1 MKTIVF
7 VSGVSGV
14 GKTSICNY
22 IKNNI
27 LLKEYTVFD
36 IDDLEN
42 VNNYNDNTYALF
54 YENAIKK
61 AVQKSGDK
69 NIIIG
74 SCINPH
80 DINNINLLNNLE
92 VKMILIT
99 CSNEELTRRLK
110 SRDIERNCSSDEFI
124 NSQIEYQNYLIEY
137 KNDYQLHIDNTN
149 KTIDSIGSEIEKFL
163 KI

>member
-1 MKTIVF
+1 MRQIVF
-7 VSGVSGV
+7 ISGVSGV
-14 GKTSICNY
+14 GKTTICEYIKDKLDNY
-22 IKNNI
+22 I
-27 LLKEYTVFD
+27 VFD

-42 VNNYNDNTYALF
+42 VNDYNDNTYDLF

-80 DINNINLLNNLE
+80 DIKNINVLNDIDT
-92 VKMILIT
+92 KMILIT
-99 CSNEELTRRLK
+99 CSNEELIKRLK
-110 SRDIERNCSSDEFI
+110 SRNIERNCSSDEFI
-124 NSQIEYQNYLIEY
+124 NTQIEYQNYLIKY

>member
-1 MKTIVF
+1 MKQIVF
-7 VSGVSGV
+7 ISGVSGV
-14 GKTSICNY
+14 GKTTICEYIKDKLDNY
-22 IKNNI
+22 I
-27 LLKEYTVFD
+27 VFD

-42 VNNYNDNTYALF
+42 VNDYNDNTYDLF

-74 SCINPH
+74 SCINPN
-80 DINNINLLNNLE
+80 DIKKINLLNDIDA
-92 VKMILIT
+92 KMILIT
-99 CSNEELTRRLK
+99 CSNEELIKRLK

-124 NSQIEYQNYLIEY
+124 NTQIEYQNYLIKY

-163 KI
+163 RF

>member
-1 MKTIVF
+1 MKQIVF
-7 VSGVSGV
+7 ISGVSGV
-14 GKTSICNY
+14 GKTTICEYIKDKLDNY
-22 IKNNI
+22 I
-27 LLKEYTVFD
+27 VFD

-42 VNNYNDNTYALF
+42 VNDYNDNTYDLF
-54 YENAIKK
+54 YENAVKK

-74 SCINPH
+74 SCINPN
-80 DINNINLLNNLE
+80 DIKNINLLNDIE

-99 CSNEELTRRLK
+99 CSNEELIKRLK

-149 KTIDSIGSEIEKFL
+149 KTIDSIVSEIDKFL
-163 KI
+163 KN

>member
-1 MKTIVF
+1 MRQIVF
-7 VSGVSGV
+7 ISGVSGV
-14 GKTSICNY
+14 GKTTICEYIKDKLDNY
-22 IKNNI
+22 I
-27 LLKEYTVFD
+27 VFD

-42 VNNYNDNTYALF
+42 VNNYNNTYNLF

-74 SCINPH
+74 SCINPN
-80 DINNINLLNNLE
+80 DIKNINLLNDIE

-99 CSNEELTRRLK
+99 CSNEELIKRLK

-124 NSQIEYQNYLIEY
+124 NRQIEYQNYLIEY

-149 KTIDSIGSEIEKFL
+149 KTIDSIVSEIEKFL